1 MLDNN
6 LILKYLYIM
15 FSENKLRETHKRG
28 SIEVICGSMFSGKTE
43 ELIRRL
49 KRAKIAKQNVEI
61 FKPTIDNRYSDVEVV
76 SHDSNSIHS
85 TPVENSASILLLTGD
100 VDVVGIDEAQFFDDG
115 IVDVCRELTMRGIR
129 VIVAG
134 LDMDFK
140 GNPFGPMPALCA
152 IADDVYKVHA
162 ICVKCGQLAN
172 FSHRMVAN
180 EKQVMLGEKSEYQ
193 PLCRTCYYDENKI

>member
-1 MLDNN
+1 MLIYLVFLLLDNN

-100 VDVVGIDEAQFFDDG
+100 VDVVGIDERSEERRVG
-115 IVDVCRELTMRGIR
+115 EEGRG
-129 VIVAG
+129 
-134 LDMDFK
+134 
-140 GNPFGPMPALCA
+140 
-152 IADDVYKVHA
+152 
-162 ICVKCGQLAN
+162 
-172 FSHRMVAN
+172 
-180 EKQVMLGEKSEYQ
+180 
-193 PLCRTCYYDENKI
+193 